1 MCWTDSRAARSPT
14 DVYDHE
20 ETFVRKNCAGM
31 DLGDPVMEE
40 LMGMENVILTPHIAF
55 FTETAIRDIIHT
67 SLENLREFA
76 RTGGCS
82 NEVYQAKQS

>member
-1 MCWTDSRAARSPT
+1 
-14 DVYDHE
+14 
-20 ETFVRKNCAGM
+20 
-31 DLGDPVMEE
+31 
-40 LMGMENVILTPHIAF
+40 MGMENVILTPHIAF
-55 FTETAIRDIIHT
+55 FTEAAIRDIIHT